1 MEKEIL
7 VEEGRRRRRREG
19 FCSGKQRENVNE
31 ILYSRENNGA
41 ILQPGTA

>member
-7 VEEGRRRRRREG
+7 VEEGRRRREG

>member
-1 MEKEIL
+1 MLGEEKE
-7 VEEGRRRRRREG
+7 EEEEG